1 MALSGKWDEVGE
13 ADRWIWERLGHIWE
27 RLGCWT
33 GSSQQPR
40 RLIKTYILLAEN
52 LLEQGGGGLSEGELA
67 EAGLVM
73 APLHPI
79 LNKRIPRRY
88 LYIGGMISM
97 IVAYVLLVL
106 FYIPGTLIQ
115 MTAILS
121 LTDSIEYGQLKNGK
135 RNEAVTLSA
144 RPMLDKIGGALSNG
158 ITGFIA
164 VAAGMTGS
172 ATAADMT
179 PANIHTFEVCAFYV
193 PLVLIVLSL
202 LVFTFKVKINEKM
215 HAEIVEQLEAKLAA
229 GEISDEEAKTVETVE
244 AINEKAKLTE

>member
-1 MALSGKWDEVGE
+1 MALSGKLDEVGE

-40 RLIKTYILLAEN
+40 RLIKTQILLAEN
-52 LLEQGGGGLSEGELA
+52 LLEQG
-67 EAGLVM
+67 V
-73 APLHPI
+73 
-79 LNKRIPRRY
+79 
-88 LYIGGMISM
+88 
-97 IVAYVLLVL
+97 
-106 FYIPGTLIQ
+106 
-115 MTAILS
+115 
-121 LTDSIEYGQLKNGK
+121 
-135 RNEAVTLSA
+135 
-144 RPMLDKIGGALSNG
+144 GGALSNG

-202 LVFTFKVKINEKM
+202 LVFTFKVKISEKL
-215 HAEIVEQLEAKLAA
+215 HAEIVEQLEAKLTA
-229 GEISDEEAKTVETVE
+229 GEVSDEEVKTVETVE
-244 AINEKAKLTE
+244 ASTRRPRF